1 VSVKKT
7 VAIPL
12 GDITSVFYKGHVNPV
27 GTGNWEHDY
36 FKIEVNVSIKI
47 PVFELR
53 NTNTCEALEAMADR
67 GQCGYKSKCCLK
79 GAETRI
85 IEGVPVYAACWEEE
99 AVFQCQ
105 GDFVDNCK
113 HYLEKGC
120 YQLSSK
126 CKIPLGKTCVQWEQ
140 TFECV
145 EKPGQST
152 GYSLTGADK
161 AFCMD
166 GDCVDSAYVANNEM
180 LRALSQMSILRQAE
194 KDLRGNLSI
203 FKGND
208 KRCGR
213 SCIDFKDCCGGGH
226 GWGVS
231 LGLGQ
236 CGQDE
241 VQLARER
248 QEGKCVKVGTYCA
261 NRKLGVCIKKNTSFC
276 CFNSRLSRLLQEHGK
291 KQLKLSFGSAE
302 KPECRGFTPQELS
315 QLDFSKMDLSE
326 LFEDIQK
333 NFKPQSAELIAGS
346 ISLKN
351 LQQNMNNL
359 TSGKK

>member
-1 VSVKKT
+1 
-7 VAIPL
+7 
-12 GDITSVFYKGHVNPV
+12 
-27 GTGNWEHDY
+27 
-36 FKIEVNVSIKI
+36 
-47 PVFELR
+47 
-53 NTNTCEALEAMADR
+53 
-67 GQCGYKSKCCLK
+67 
-79 GAETRI
+79 
-85 IEGVPVYAACWEEE
+85 
-99 AVFQCQ
+99 
-105 GDFVDNCK
+105 
-113 HYLEKGC
+113 
-120 YQLSSK
+120 
-126 CKIPLGKTCVQWEQ
+126 
-140 TFECV
+140 
-145 EKPGQST
+145 
-152 GYSLTGADK
+152 
-161 AFCMD
+161 MD

-180 LRALSQMSILRQAE
+180 LQALSQMSILRQAE

-248 QEGKCVKVGTYCA
+248 QDGKCVKVGTYCA

-291 KQLKLSFGSAE
+291 QQLKLSFGSAE
-302 KPECRGFTPQELS
+302 KPDCRGFTPQELS

-333 NFKPQSAELIAGS
+333 NFKPQSAASITGS